1 MTTGA
6 RDLAWLA
13 EVLEVPPGGVVAA
26 QPAADDAMPW
36 FLQLGL
42 GIGAWI
48 AALLLLAAGIVLV
61 IVPVIFGTGQPGPP
75 LLVCALCA
83 AIAAT
88 AAGAQPSPFRK
99 PFADA
104 FYAAAIALGAAGV
117 GITADELWPAA
128 LAAVACAAAVAA
140 RLDRPVVQF
149 LATVFAIAMVLV
161 AIDDTR
167 LDELL
172 ALGTTDLVVPLTL
185 PLGLALL
192 VLPVPGRDLRPAALA
207 LVLSV
212 PALMIMFDVE
222 SAYAGARDPLLSRI
236 SALASAVALAA
247 IYARTLPPARRGR
260 VVQVVVAA
268 LVVLLLAPPTLTTGF
283 LLMATGYVL
292 GVKAVAGIGA
302 ALAIWSISH
311 FYYDLALDLLTKSLL
326 LALIGAIFLGIWWL
340 TRPGSRGL
348 GWSPLG
354 EETDR

>member
-1 MTTGA
+1 MIPGT
-6 RDLAWLA
+6 RDLAWLTEA
-13 EVLEVPPGGVVAA
+13 LEVPPERVAA
-26 QPAADDAMPW
+26 ARLSAEDAMPW

-48 AALLLLAAGIVLV
+48 AALLLLAAGVVLV
-61 IVPVIFGTGQPGPP
+61 ITPVIFGSGQPGPP
-75 LLVCALCA
+75 LIACAVCALA
-83 AIAAT
+83 AAAV
-88 AAGAQPSPFRK
+88 AGARPTPFRK

-104 FYAAAIALGAAGV
+104 FYVAAIALNIV
-117 GITADELWPAA
+117 GIGLSAEGILPAT
-128 LAAVACAAAVAA
+128 LAAIACAAAVAA

-149 LATVFAIAMVLV
+149 LATAFAIAMVLV
-161 AIDDTR
+161 AIDDAR
-167 LDELL
+167 LDKLL

-192 VLPVPGRDLRPAALA
+192 VWPVPGRDLRPTALA

-212 PALMIMFDVE
+212 PALMIAFDVD
-222 SAYAGARDPLLSRI
+222 SASAGARDPVLSRI
-236 SALASAVALAA
+236 AALASAIALAA

-292 GVKAVAGIGA
+292 GVKAIAGIGV

-326 LALIGAIFLGIWWL
+326 LGLIGAIFVGIWWL

-348 GWSPLG
+348 GWSPLR